1 MIRLQQQKFAS
12 AAISTKK
19 KPLEFMSVVVS
30 KNQILDVL
38 EKTFAAQS
46 TNRTRFF
53 RQLQQTRRV
62 QAGFHVTLI
71 HRAVAKQHPE
81 LWEKYIGIHEEAGSA
96 ENKLGSCQV
105 QLERV
110 FNAFL

>member
-1 MIRLQQQKFAS
+1 
-12 AAISTKK
+12 
-19 KPLEFMSVVVS
+19 MSIVVS

-46 TNRTRFF
+46 TNRARFF
-53 RQLQQTRRV
+53 HQLQQTRRV
-62 QAGFHVTLI
+62 QSGFHVTLI
-71 HRAVAKQHPE
+71 HRASAKQHPE
-81 LWEKYIGIHEEAGSA
+81 LWEKYTGIHEEAGSA

-110 FNAFL
+110 ISAFLCFHIHTLSYLPAGWNI